1 MSEPFQCRQVAA
13 AAPGQGEPADAD
25 ADAGAGPGPSPV
37 LASSHVTLD
46 AFEDDRQFAMTLG
59 RGFAVLHCFTSR
71 DSQLSNAELAARTGM
86 PKATI
91 SRFTYTLVRLG
102 YLRAN
107 RMNGKYQLGSAVL
120 SIGYPLLASLNIRQ
134 VARPFMQALADAVSG
149 SVALGM
155 RDRLN
160 VMYIESSRGAAP
172 LPNPADV
179 GLSFPIA
186 STAMGRALLAAY
198 TPGDRAALINE
209 LRVKLPEQWARYQP
223 AIEANLRAFQAH
235 GFCSSLG
242 DWQPRTHAVAVPMR
256 PLPDGEILVF
266 NCSMPDDLLGE
277 GQLTADIGP
286 RLVAMVRAIEKGL
299 AFR

>member
-1 MSEPFQCRQVAA
+1 MPQPFPCRRDAAEP
-13 AAPGQGEPADAD
+13 PGQGEPARQTDRW
-25 ADAGAGPGPSPV
+25 PGPEPV
-37 LASSHVTLD
+37 LASAHVTLD
-46 AFEDDRQFAMTLG
+46 AFEDDRQFAMTLA

-91 SRFTYTLVRLG
+91 SRFTYTLVRMG

-107 RMNGKYQLGSAVL
+107 RINGKYQLGSAVL
-120 SIGYPLLASLNIRQ
+120 SIGYPLLASLNVRQ
-134 VARPFMQALADAVSG
+134 AARPFMKALADAVG
-149 SVALGM
+149 GTVALGM

-160 VMYIESSRGAAP
+160 VMYVESSLGGAQ
-172 LPNPADV
+172 LPNPADA

-186 STAMGRALLAAY
+186 RTAMGRALLAAY
-198 TPGDRAALINE
+198 APGERTALINE
-209 LRVKLPEQWARYQP
+209 LRVKLPEQWARYRA
-223 AIEANLRAFQAH
+223 AIEANLRAFEAR
-235 GFCSSLG
+235 GFCCSLG

-266 NCSMPDDLLGE
+266 NCSMPDYLLRQ

-286 RLVAMVRAIEKGL
+286 RLVAMVRSIEKAL
-299 AFR
+299 ELR